1 MKTHSIIFSFLSI
14 IVFASCTSVN
24 DLNKQLN
31 TVNRTVTSTRTTVGR
46 TEANY
51 RETKNTVEKSGLIK
65 NKSKSSGG
73 RPKYSQIDDSEF
85 AHNMKIP
92 DKSSRNTR
100 IRLAKNLAID
110 VEGKYP
116 DGYSPKWRFITYKS
130 NLKFRIENI
139 VKPKSVI
146 NYIDKPVYLGEYNN
160 KAVLRLSPYHDC
172 ECYADIITKDSFALI
187 TSKPQIFEVA
197 NFRKIRDNKS
207 IGEPCVSNSTF
218 SPKGGWAGKIKLS
231 TDADANILMDLM
243 LETYTAGGEDRF
255 EKSKI
260 TGRNQKVYNAPT
272 QVHFRYTVENIAVE
286 NEMSAKKAQE
296 KLEAELEAKRKYA
309 DYMKKSKIQIDNLL
323 KSIDRKY
330 GGYDCRVC
338 YERNSRYG
346 TETVTNVYRS
356 QYGEI
361 YKDYD
366 QSIYN
371 TMKLEN
377 RCNQEI
383 TIIGI
388 KQIYSEESG
397 YSFVDVSKKL
407 PANFV
412 QESKEGLFESLF
424 TSLTG
429 LDGDI
434 KLRKEYSIES
444 ASVNSVQWIK
454 VVGKSKPRPK

>member
-1 MKTHSIIFSFLSI
+1 MKTFSLSYLFPLVI
-14 IVFASCTSVN
+14 LTTSCATVN
-24 DLNKQLN
+24 DLNRNLTNADRGIKN
-31 TVNRTVTSTRTTVGR
+31 TRNTAGKA
-46 TEANY
+46 EKLY
-51 RETKNTVEKSGLIK
+51 RESKNTVEQTGLV
-65 NKSKSSGG
+65 KSKANVNS
-73 RPKYSQIDDSEF
+73 RPKYSEIREKDFVENS
-85 AHNMKIP
+85 KIP
-92 DKSSRNTR
+92 EKNPKNTR
-100 IRLAKNLAID
+100 VRLAKNLAID

-116 DGYSPKWRFITYKS
+116 EGYSPKWRFITYKS
-130 NLKFRIENI
+130 NLKFRIENL
-139 VKPKSVI
+139 VKPKSALT
-146 NYIDKPVYLGEYNN
+146 YIDKPVYLGEYNN
-160 KAVLRLSPYHDC
+160 KAVLRLSPYNDC

-187 TSKPQIFEVA
+187 TPKPQVFEVT
-197 NFRKIRDNKS
+197 NFRKVRENKS
-207 IGEPCVSNSTF
+207 IGEPCVSNSAF

-231 TDADANILMDLM
+231 TDKDANILMDLM
-243 LETYTAGGEDRF
+243 LETYTAGGEDRY

-260 TGRNQKVYNAPT
+260 TGRNQKLYNAAK
-272 QVHFRYTVENIAVE
+272 QVHFRYTVENIEVE

-309 DYMKKSKIQIDNLL
+309 DYMKKSKIQVDNLL
-323 KSIDRKY
+323 KSIDKKY

-346 TETVTNVYRS
+346 TETQKYKTLWSDGDVTTS
-356 QYGEI
+356 
-361 YKDYD
+361 YD

-383 TIIGI
+383 TIVGI

-412 QESKEGLFESLF
+412 QESKEGLLESIF
-424 TSLTG
+424 TSMTG

-434 KLRKEYSIES
+434 RLRKEYSIEN

-454 VVGKSKPRPK
+454 VVGKSKPRPR